1 MNKYIFYKKKK
12 ILGISKNIYRI
23 GKYKKEYL
31 KYHDHMI
38 HVDEYIKKFKNKKQ
52 LKIKKGAGFRDSIRR
67 GYRNIMN
74 GLDYVEPEPTAND
87 ILSLYNLIQ
96 KHLGWF
102 DVLRQ
107 EVADLKEDVIY
118 NDNRIKILEEQ
129 VKSLLR
135 RRI

>member
-1 MNKYIFYKKKK
+1 
-12 ILGISKNIYRI
+12 
-23 GKYKKEYL
+23 
-31 KYHDHMI
+31 
-38 HVDEYIKKFKNKKQ
+38 
-52 LKIKKGAGFRDSIRR
+52 RR

-107 EVADLKEDVIY
+107 EVADLKEEVIY
-118 NDNRIKILEEQ
+118 NDNRINILEEQ